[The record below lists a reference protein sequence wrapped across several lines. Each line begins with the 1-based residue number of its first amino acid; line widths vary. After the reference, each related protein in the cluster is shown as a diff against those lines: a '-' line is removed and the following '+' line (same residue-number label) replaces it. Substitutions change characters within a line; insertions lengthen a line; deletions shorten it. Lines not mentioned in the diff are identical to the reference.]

1 VNLDIGGFL
10 LSTEFLSQIAALVV
24 GLFSSFFG
32 VFINGIFGTG

>member
-10 LSTEFLSQIAALVV
+10 LSNEFLSQIAAILA

-32 VFINGIFGTG
+32 IFINGIFGTG